1 MARMQSSD
9 PPLPFDILIMIK
21 MLIPI
26 TDLRTHVCFYNTC
39 RAIALLYGTPDEEE
53 AFWEKS
59 CRLCGIHMMDCDD
72 PGQLETCRT
81 WKEVAFDCIAK
92 DGFCNHPFCGDAL
105 LQYNAVQ
112 IADTVKRIPQWDP
125 ETACDSQVIGTKQ
138 PFVHPIFMFIGYSP
152 SGAPEA
158 EDIQAQPYFQQY
170 SKPITF
176 TYVTL
181 PGIPYGEAATLPV
194 ARAPSLYGTYTD
206 LYDLNRSFPISM
218 LLGYLNYDWSFLLE
232 QPEVREFAASH
243 QTSPKQRRL
252 SDDPNAVCSLREFV
266 HLFEPSISYVLHR
279 VYHVRP
285 PPWRYFA
292 LFVTRKS
299 KEMEQIYYNPR
310 NQGSLTEGGNKSFWK
325 RVRTLPVVRHY
336 LPRTKALAE
345 PQLYSTEDIARVI
358 TSFHSH

>member
-1 MARMQSSD
+1 
-9 PPLPFDILIMIK
+9 
-21 MLIPI
+21 ML
-26 TDLRTHVCFYNTC
+26 
-39 RAIALLYGTPDEEE
+39 
-53 AFWEKS
+53 
-59 CRLCGIHMMDCDD
+59 
-72 PGQLETCRT
+72 Q
-81 WKEVAFDCIAK
+81 
-92 DGFCNHPFCGDAL
+92 
-105 LQYNAVQ
+105 
-112 IADTVKRIPQWDP
+112 
-125 ETACDSQVIGTKQ
+125 
-138 PFVHPIFMFIGYSP
+138 
-152 SGAPEA
+152 
-158 EDIQAQPYFQQY
+158 
-170 SKPITF
+170 
-176 TYVTL
+176 
-181 PGIPYGEAATLPV
+181 
-194 ARAPSLYGTYTD
+194 
-206 LYDLNRSFPISM
+206 
-218 LLGYLNYDWSFLLE
+218 GYLNYDWSFLLE

-266 HLFEPSISYVLHR
+266 HLLCVFSYWHLGNALIACCSEPSISYVLHR